1 MATGLLETG
10 PKLDWTRDN
19 KIFDRYQIWKEKVEL
34 IFSSALEESSSKQ
47 KVSYLRY
54 WMGEQGIPLVK
65 KWTALGKL
73 DFSSAEEDAL
83 SSGYILQNYW
93 NLLEA
98 EFKPKGNK
106 LLSVIELWTRSKQ
119 GSKTLNEWLTYVY
132 NLVESCDYG
141 DSNERIIRD
150 VLIIG
155 CNSDKAKDKIVRQGE
170 KIKLQDVIEIL
181 QLEDSTRQTLTE
193 MTSTTQKI
201 HYASY
206 EKKKGTGKKQKFQ
219 SNSNSSSSSSSGQK
233 QDSTGSQ
240 KLCYR
245 CSKNYTKGHEKVC
258 KALNAKCNAC
268 GVEGHFEIAC
278 KKSGNFPK
286 KSSSKFQKPGSTGR
300 MNIASAV
307 EEPALQADFFDEK
320 GILKEYKP
328 KSMYVLSGTS
338 DDKPIMIE
346 FGCGLTPLSFDRK
359 LTLQADTGADMN
371 AINKKTFDEL
381 FPDVELEESTH
392 ILQNFDKRLI
402 KPIGSFRCFLR
413 WKGHKYRVKFEVMG
427 IETPNLLSRETTF
440 LMGILKKC
448 LSVEKTQNEPS
459 NQISSPPVSGHSVP
473 PTEAA
478 PVPLTEGA
486 SCHSVPPTEAAPVPL
501 TEGVS
506 CHSVPLTE
514 TAPLTS
520 TEVERSQMNC
530 ASISDTAETP
540 DSSSVR
546 VVGSN
551 NHSLSIT
558 DLPLTQE
565 KVETTY
571 ADVFQGLGKFPGEP
585 YKLRLKPDAVP
596 AKHRPRRV
604 PVHLQDAFHEE
615 IERLVKIDVLEKV
628 TEPTEWVNSFVIV
641 EKVIDSSNAHSPNHV
656 IKKSIRLCIDPKDL
670 NEALEREPYYSRS
683 IDELISMFAGAKV
696 FTIVDMDKGYWQ
708 VVLHPESRKLTCMAF
723 DIGRYQFKRLPM
735 GSKVASDIFQ
745 RMLDSVYIGLPG
757 VTGIADDMVIFG
769 RNEEEH
775 DRNLILF
782 LETTRKNGLVL
793 NKKKLQF
800 KKEEVSFFGHRW
812 NSTGISPDPKKT
824 ESILKM
830 QFPPDKETMH
840 SFLGLV
846 NFLNRYT
853 PKLAELCSPLRKL
866 ILKDSHYSPGDPE
879 HAAFDAIKA
888 EFKKKIILPYFDRNK
903 ETILQT
909 DASKKGFG
917 AVILQEEQP
926 IYYAS
931 RALTSAEK
939 NYQNLER
946 EAQAA
951 VWGME
956 KFHYFLYGRKFILQ
970 TDQKPLVSIFRK
982 HMIDVSPRIQRITIR
997 AWQYDFVPQHIPGR
1011 INVIADSLSRV
1022 TPLEFQDSNAE
1033 KDILAVNFLQYSSIE
1048 ERERDEMLQETSK
1061 DKELQSLK
1069 HYISTGWPSKR
1080 SQIPVSLHP
1089 YWNYRD
1095 ELTVESGILMKNSKV
1110 LIPETLKQKYL
1121 RQIHQGHQGIEA
1133 CRSRA
1138 REFVFWVN
1146 INSDLKEMVEKCD
1159 ICQSQQNSTA
1169 SVQKYVSEVPPH
1181 PWHTLGSDLFYFQRI
1196 DFLVVVDYFS
1206 KYLIVRKIPN
1216 STSSAV
1222 IKELGMIF
1230 SEFGNPLVF
1239 RSDNGPCYSS
1249 QEFKFF
1255 MQNWLVEHRTSSP
1268 HYPQSNGL
1276 AESMVKVSK
1285 NLIEKAI
1292 KQDLPWNKLLLDYR
1306 CTPISSEIPSPA
1318 EILFGR
1324 KFRSSISILPSQVLN
1339 DRISK
1344 QRELIAKKE
1353 GKFYASTQDFQ
1364 DRIKALPF
1372 EAGQNVWL
1380 QDSDSRKFEEAVI
1393 REKCREP
1400 NSYMV
1405 EIPATGQCFRRNSN
1419 FIKPRQSDKNSVST
1433 DPLPTTGLPEIPQ
1446 EPPVLQ
1452 QPSSPATSTVDAIP
1466 TVPPSKQN
1474 GNSILELQELQDIPE
1489 YPEETIKEFHP
1500 QGSDSKSDISC
1511 TDILISER
1519 EMLRYDTIG
1528 RIELIPPIVL
1538 SSDNTKYKNIIQL
1551 FLQLFDELSVYR
1563 DCH

>member
-1 MATGLLETG
+1 M
-10 PKLDWTRDN
+10 
-19 KIFDRYQIWKEKVEL
+19 
-34 IFSSALEESSSKQ
+34 
-47 KVSYLRY
+47 
-54 WMGEQGIPLVK
+54 
-65 KWTALGKL
+65 
-73 DFSSAEEDAL
+73 
-83 SSGYILQNYW
+83 
-93 NLLEA
+93 
-98 EFKPKGNK
+98 
-106 LLSVIELWTRSKQ
+106 
-119 GSKTLNEWLTYVY
+119 
-132 NLVESCDYG
+132 
-141 DSNERIIRD
+141 
-150 VLIIG
+150 
-155 CNSDKAKDKIVRQGE
+155 
-170 KIKLQDVIEIL
+170 IEIL
-181 QLEDSTRQTLTE
+181 QLEDSTRQTLSE

-206 EKKKGTGKKQKFQ
+206 EKKKGIGKKQKFQ
-219 SNSNSSSSSSSGQK
+219 SNSNVSSSSSSRQK

-240 KLCYR
+240 KVCFR
-245 CSKNYTKGHEKVC
+245 CKKNYTKGHEKVC

-268 GVEGHFEIAC
+268 GIVGHFEAAC
-278 KKSGNFPK
+278 KRSGNFPQ

-300 MNIASAV
+300 MSIASAV
-307 EEPALQADFFDEK
+307 GEPALQADFFNEK
-320 GILKEYKP
+320 GLLKEYHL
-328 KSMYVLSGTS
+328 KSMYVLSSTS
-338 DDKPIMIE
+338 NDKPIMIE
-346 FGCGLTPLSFDRK
+346 FDCGLKPLSFDRK
-359 LTLQADTGADMN
+359 LTLQVDTGADMN
-371 AINKKTFDEL
+371 AINKETFNEI
-381 FPDVELEESTH
+381 FPDAELEESTQ

-402 KPIGSFRCFLR
+402 KLIGSFRCFLK
-413 WKGHKYRVKFEVMG
+413 WKGHKYSMKFEVMG
-427 IETPNLLSRETTF
+427 IDTPNLLSRETTF

-448 LSVEKTQNEPS
+448 LSVEKTPNEPN
-459 NQISSPPVSGHSVP
+459 NQISSIPVSGHSVP
-473 PTEAA
+473 LTEED
-478 PVPLTEGA
+478 PLTSTEGLSSHSVPPA
-486 SCHSVPPTEAAPVPL
+486 EEDPLKSTEGVFGHSVPPTE
-501 TEGVS
+501 EN
-506 CHSVPLTE
+506 
-514 TAPLTS
+514 PLTS
-520 TEVERSQMNC
+520 TEDRSQMNC
-530 ASISDTAETP
+530 ASSPDTVVSPE
-540 DSSSVR
+540 SSSDY

-565 KVETTY
+565 KVESTY
-571 ADVFQGLGKFPGEP
+571 ADIFQGLGKFPGEP

-596 AKHRPRRV
+596 AKHRPRKV

-615 IERLVKIDVLEKV
+615 VERLVKIDVLEKV

-670 NEALEREPYYSRS
+670 NEALEREPYYSRN

-735 GSKVASDIFQ
+735 GSKVASNIFQ

-782 LETTRKNGLVL
+782 LETTRKNGLIL
-793 NKKKLQF
+793 NKRKLQF

-879 HAAFDAIKA
+879 HTAFDAIKA

-909 DASKKGFG
+909 DVSKKGFG

-939 NYQNLER
+939 NYQNLEC

-997 AWQYDFVPQHIPGR
+997 AWQYEFEPQHIPGR
-1011 INVIADSLSRV
+1011 NNVIADSLSRV

-1048 ERERDEMLQETSK
+1048 ERERDEVLQETNK

-1069 HYISTGWPSKR
+1069 HYISTGWPAKR

-1089 YWNYRD
+1089 YWNFRD
-1095 ELTVESGILMKNSKV
+1095 ELTIESGILMKNSKV

-1121 RQIHQGHQGIEA
+1121 IQIHQGHQGIKA

-1146 INSDLKEMVEKCD
+1146 INNDLKELVEKCD
-1159 ICQSQQNSTA
+1159 LCQSQQNSTTI
-1169 SVQKYVSEVPPH
+1169 VQKYVSEVPPH
-1181 PWHTLGSDLFYFQRI
+1181 PWHTVGSDLLYFQRI

-1206 KYLIVRKIPN
+1206 KYLIVRKIPS

-1230 SEFGNPLVF
+1230 SEFGKPQIF

-1249 QEFKFF
+1249 QEFRFF
-1255 MQNWLVEHRTSSP
+1255 MQNWLIGHRTNSP

-1285 NLIEKAI
+1285 NLMEKAVR
-1292 KQDLPWNKLLLDYR
+1292 QDLPWNQLLLDYR

-1324 KFRSSISILPSQVLN
+1324 KLRSSISILPSQVMN

-1353 GKFYASTQDFQ
+1353 GKFYTNTKDFQ

-1372 EAGQNVWL
+1372 EAGQNVWI
-1380 QDSDSRKFEEAVI
+1380 QNSDSKKCEEAVI
-1393 REKCREP
+1393 HEKCREP

-1419 FIKPRQSDKNSVST
+1419 FIKPRQTDKNSDST
-1433 DPLPTTGLPEIPQ
+1433 DPQPTTGLPGIPQ
-1446 EPPVLQ
+1446 ESPVLQ
-1452 QPSSPATSTVDAIP
+1452 QPAVPSSPATSTVDTIP
-1466 TVPPSKQN
+1466 TVPPSMQT
-1474 GNSILELQELQDIPE
+1474 GNSTPRTPRQPR
-1489 YPEETIKEFHP
+1489 T
-1500 QGSDSKSDISC
+1500 S
-1511 TDILISER
+1511 R
-1519 EMLRYDTIG
+1519 
-1528 RIELIPPIVL
+1528 RITKGIPPQRL
-1538 SSDNTKYKNIIQL
+1538 G
-1551 FLQLFDELSVYR
+1551 LQK
-1563 DCH
+1563 

>member
-1 MATGLLETG
+1 MTTGLLETG

-141 DSNERIIRD
+141 DSSERIIRD

-258 KALNAKCNAC
+258 KALNARCNAC

-286 KSSSKFQKPGSTGR
+286 KSTSKFQKPGSTGR

-371 AINKKTFDEL
+371 AINKKTFIEL

-448 LSVEKTQNEPS
+448 LSVEKTQNEPN
-459 NQISSPPVSGHSVP
+459 NQISSLSVSDHPVPLTEGASCHSVP
-473 PTEAA
+473 STEAA

-501 TEGVS
+501 TEATPLTSTEGVS

-520 TEVERSQMNC
+520 TEEERSQMNC
-530 ASISDTAETP
+530 ASISDTAKTP
-540 DSSSVR
+540 GSSSVR

-565 KVETTY
+565 KVETIY

-604 PVHLQDAFHEE
+604 PV
-615 IERLVKIDVLEKV
+615 
-628 TEPTEWVNSFVIV
+628 
-641 EKVIDSSNAHSPNHV
+641 
-656 IKKSIRLCIDPKDL
+656 
-670 NEALEREPYYSRS
+670 
-683 IDELISMFAGAKV
+683 
-696 FTIVDMDKGYWQ
+696 
-708 VVLHPESRKLTCMAF
+708 
-723 DIGRYQFKRLPM
+723 
-735 GSKVASDIFQ
+735 
-745 RMLDSVYIGLPG
+745 
-757 VTGIADDMVIFG
+757 
-769 RNEEEH
+769 
-775 DRNLILF
+775 
-782 LETTRKNGLVL
+782 
-793 NKKKLQF
+793 
-800 KKEEVSFFGHRW
+800 
-812 NSTGISPDPKKT
+812 
-824 ESILKM
+824 
-830 QFPPDKETMH
+830 
-840 SFLGLV
+840 
-846 NFLNRYT
+846 
-853 PKLAELCSPLRKL
+853 
-866 ILKDSHYSPGDPE
+866 
-879 HAAFDAIKA
+879 
-888 EFKKKIILPYFDRNK
+888 
-903 ETILQT
+903 
-909 DASKKGFG
+909 
-917 AVILQEEQP
+917 
-926 IYYAS
+926 
-931 RALTSAEK
+931 
-939 NYQNLER
+939 
-946 EAQAA
+946 
-951 VWGME
+951 
-956 KFHYFLYGRKFILQ
+956 
-970 TDQKPLVSIFRK
+970 
-982 HMIDVSPRIQRITIR
+982 
-997 AWQYDFVPQHIPGR
+997 
-1011 INVIADSLSRV
+1011 
-1022 TPLEFQDSNAE
+1022 
-1033 KDILAVNFLQYSSIE
+1033 
-1048 ERERDEMLQETSK
+1048 
-1061 DKELQSLK
+1061 
-1069 HYISTGWPSKR
+1069 
-1080 SQIPVSLHP
+1080 
-1089 YWNYRD
+1089 
-1095 ELTVESGILMKNSKV
+1095 
-1110 LIPETLKQKYL
+1110 
-1121 RQIHQGHQGIEA
+1121 
-1133 CRSRA
+1133 
-1138 REFVFWVN
+1138 
-1146 INSDLKEMVEKCD
+1146 
-1159 ICQSQQNSTA
+1159 
-1169 SVQKYVSEVPPH
+1169 
-1181 PWHTLGSDLFYFQRI
+1181 
-1196 DFLVVVDYFS
+1196 
-1206 KYLIVRKIPN
+1206 
-1216 STSSAV
+1216 
-1222 IKELGMIF
+1222 
-1230 SEFGNPLVF
+1230 
-1239 RSDNGPCYSS
+1239 
-1249 QEFKFF
+1249 
-1255 MQNWLVEHRTSSP
+1255 
-1268 HYPQSNGL
+1268 
-1276 AESMVKVSK
+1276 
-1285 NLIEKAI
+1285 
-1292 KQDLPWNKLLLDYR
+1292 
-1306 CTPISSEIPSPA
+1306 
-1318 EILFGR
+1318 
-1324 KFRSSISILPSQVLN
+1324 
-1339 DRISK
+1339 
-1344 QRELIAKKE
+1344 
-1353 GKFYASTQDFQ
+1353 
-1364 DRIKALPF
+1364 
-1372 EAGQNVWL
+1372 
-1380 QDSDSRKFEEAVI
+1380 
-1393 REKCREP
+1393 
-1400 NSYMV
+1400 
-1405 EIPATGQCFRRNSN
+1405 
-1419 FIKPRQSDKNSVST
+1419 
-1433 DPLPTTGLPEIPQ
+1433 
-1446 EPPVLQ
+1446 
-1452 QPSSPATSTVDAIP
+1452 
-1466 TVPPSKQN
+1466 
-1474 GNSILELQELQDIPE
+1474 
-1489 YPEETIKEFHP
+1489 
-1500 QGSDSKSDISC
+1500 
-1511 TDILISER
+1511 
-1519 EMLRYDTIG
+1519 
-1528 RIELIPPIVL
+1528 
-1538 SSDNTKYKNIIQL
+1538 
-1551 FLQLFDELSVYR
+1551 
-1563 DCH
+1563 

>member
-93 NLLEA
+93 NLLET

-219 SNSNSSSSSSSGQK
+219 SNSNSSSSSSSEQK

-320 GILKEYKP
+320 GVLKEYKP

-402 KPIGSFRCFLR
+402 KPIGSFRCFLK

-448 LSVEKTQNEPS
+448 LSVEKTQNEPN
-459 NQISSPPVSGHSVP
+459 NQISSLSVSDHSVP
-473 PTEAA
+473 SMEATPEA

-486 SCHSVPPTEAAPVPL
+486 SCHSVPSTEAAPVPL
-501 TEGVS
+501 TEAAPLTSTEGVS

-520 TEVERSQMNC
+520 TEERSQMNC
-530 ASISDTAETP
+530 ASISDTAKTP
-540 DSSSVR
+540 GSSSVR
-546 VVGSN
+546 VAGSN

-615 IERLVKIDVLEKV
+615 VERLVKIDVLEKV

-909 DASKKGFG
+909 DAS
-917 AVILQEEQP
+917 
-926 IYYAS
+926 
-931 RALTSAEK
+931 
-939 NYQNLER
+939 
-946 EAQAA
+946 
-951 VWGME
+951 
-956 KFHYFLYGRKFILQ
+956 
-970 TDQKPLVSIFRK
+970 
-982 HMIDVSPRIQRITIR
+982 
-997 AWQYDFVPQHIPGR
+997 
-1011 INVIADSLSRV
+1011 NVIADSLSRV

-1048 ERERDEMLQETSK
+1048 ERERDEMLHETNK

-1069 HYISTGWPSKR
+1069 HYISTGWPAKR
-1080 SQIPVSLHP
+1080 SQISVSLHP
-1089 YWNYRD
+1089 YWNFRD

-1181 PWHTLGSDLFYFQRI
+1181 PWHMLGSDLFYFQRI

-1446 EPPVLQ
+1446 EPPILQ

-1474 GNSILELQELQDIPE
+1474 GNSIPRTPRTPRQPRTSRRSNKGIPPPRLGLQE
-1489 YPEETIKEFHP
+1489 
-1500 QGSDSKSDISC
+1500 
-1511 TDILISER
+1511 
-1519 EMLRYDTIG
+1519 
-1528 RIELIPPIVL
+1528 
-1538 SSDNTKYKNIIQL
+1538 
-1551 FLQLFDELSVYR
+1551 
-1563 DCH
+1563 

>member
-1 MATGLLETG
+1 MTV
-10 PKLDWTRDN
+10 P
-19 KIFDRYQIWKEKVEL
+19 
-34 IFSSALEESSSKQ
+34 
-47 KVSYLRY
+47 
-54 WMGEQGIPLVK
+54 
-65 KWTALGKL
+65 
-73 DFSSAEEDAL
+73 L

-93 NLLEA
+93 DVLEA

-119 GSKTLNEWLTYVY
+119 GSKTLNERLTYVY

-141 DSNERIIRD
+141 HSSERIIRD

-170 KIKLQDVIEIL
+170 KIKHQEVIEII

-193 MTSTTQKI
+193 MSTTTQKI

-206 EKKKGTGKKQKFQ
+206 EKKKSKGTGKKQKFQ
-219 SNSNSSSSSSSGQK
+219 SNPNMSHSSSSGQK
-233 QDSTGSQ
+233 QDSTGPQ

-245 CSKNYTKGHEKVC
+245 CKKAYMKGHEKVC
-258 KALNAKCNAC
+258 KAANAKCNAC
-268 GVEGHFEIAC
+268 GTMGHYEIAC
-278 KKSGNFPK
+278 KRSGNFPQ
-286 KSSSKFQKPGSTGR
+286 KSSSHSQKPGSTGR

-307 EEPALQADFFDEK
+307 EESAVQADFFDEK
-320 GILKEYKP
+320 GLLKEYQP
-328 KSMYVLSGTS
+328 KAMNVLAGTS
-338 DDKPIMIE
+338 NDRPIKIE

-359 LTLQADTGADMN
+359 LTLQVDTGADAN
-371 AINKKTFDEL
+371 AINKKTFTEL
-381 FPDVELEESTH
+381 FPEVKLEESSYV
-392 ILQNFDKRLI
+392 LQNFDKRLI

-427 IETPNLLSRETTF
+427 IDTQNLLSRETTF
-440 LMGILKKC
+440 LMGILKKG
-448 LSVEKTQNEPS
+448 LSVERTPESTLNEVENVSNNMQKSSLSIPAPGPS
-459 NQISSPPVSGHSVP
+459 HSGHSVP
-473 PTEAA
+473 S
-478 PVPLTEGA
+478 TEGVF
-486 SCHSVPPTEAAPVPL
+486 CHSVTSTEANTS
-501 TEGVS
+501 TEGVF
-506 CHSVPLTE
+506 CHS
-514 TAPLTS
+514 APINSLTS
-520 TEVERSQMNC
+520 TEGTPSPDPISNSHTAKSTKSQKS
-530 ASISDTAETP
+530 AI
-540 DSSSVR
+540 SSVPINSS
-546 VVGSN
+546 VSGSN
-551 NHSLSIT
+551 LQSLSIT
-558 DLPLTQE
+558 DLPLSQE
-565 KVETTY
+565 KVESTY

-596 AKHRPRRV
+596 AKHRPRKV

-615 IERLVKIDVLEKV
+615 VERLVKIDVLEPV

-641 EKVIDSSNAHSPNHV
+641 EKVIDSSNAHSPNHS
-656 IKKSIRLCIDPKDL
+656 IKKSIRLCLDPKDL
-670 NEALEREPYYSRS
+670 NEALEREPYYSRT

-708 VVLHPESRKLTCMAF
+708 VVLHPESRKLICMAF

-745 RMLDSVYIGLPG
+745 RMLDSVNIGLPG
-757 VTGIADDMVIFG
+757 VTGIADDMVIYG

-793 NKKKLQF
+793 NKRKLQF

-824 ESILKM
+824 ESILRMK
-830 QFPPDKETMH
+830 FPPDKETMH

-853 PKLAELCSPLRKL
+853 PRLAELCSPLRKL

-879 HAAFDAIKA
+879 HAAFEAIKA
-888 EFKKKIILPYFDRNK
+888 EFQQKIILPYFDRNK

-917 AVILQEEQP
+917 AVILQDEQP

-997 AWQYDFVPQHIPGR
+997 AWQYDFEPQHIPGR
-1011 INVIADSLSRV
+1011 NNVISDALSRV
-1022 TPLEFQDSNAE
+1022 TPLEFQDSNAD

-1048 ERERDEMLQETSK
+1048 ERERDEVLQETNK
-1061 DKELQSLK
+1061 DQEFQSPK
-1069 HYISTGWPSKR
+1069 HYISTGWPAKR
-1080 SQIPVSLHP
+1080 SQIPVFLHP
-1089 YWNYRD
+1089 YWNFRD

-1121 RQIHQGHQGIEA
+1121 IQIHQGHQGIEA

-1138 REFVFWVN
+1138 REFVFWIN
-1146 INSDLKEMVEKCD
+1146 INKDLQELVEKCD
-1159 ICQSQQNSTA
+1159 ICQSQQNSN
-1169 SVQKYVSEVPPH
+1169 SIVQKYVSEIPPH

-1222 IKELGMIF
+1222 IKELGLIF
-1230 SEFGNPLVF
+1230 SEFGKPLIF

-1255 MQNWLVEHRTSSP
+1255 IQNWQIEHRTSSP

-1285 NLIEKAI
+1285 NLIEKAVR
-1292 KQDLPWNKLLLDYR
+1292 QDLPWNQLLLDYR

-1324 KFRSSISILPSQVLN
+1324 KLRSSISVLPSQVMN
-1339 DRISK
+1339 DRIRK

-1353 GKFYASTQDFQ
+1353 GKFYTNTKDFQ

-1380 QDSDSRKFEEAVI
+1380 QNYDSRKCEEAVI

-1405 EIPATGQCFRRNSN
+1405 EIPATGQCFRRNSS
-1419 FIKPRQSDKNSVST
+1419 FIKPRQSDQNSVST
-1433 DPLPTTGLPEIPQ
+1433 DPQPTTVLPEIPQ
-1446 EPPVLQ
+1446 EPPVFQ
-1452 QPSSPATSTVDAIP
+1452 PAVPSSQATSTVDAIP
-1466 TVPPSKQN
+1466 TVPLLKQ
-1474 GNSILELQELQDIPE
+1474 
-1489 YPEETIKEFHP
+1489 KR
-1500 QGSDSKSDISC
+1500 IS
-1511 TDILISER
+1511 TPRTPRQPRTSS
-1519 EMLRYDTIG
+1519 
-1528 RIELIPPIVL
+1528 RITKGIPPTRL
-1538 SSDNTKYKNIIQL
+1538 GL
-1551 FLQLFDELSVYR
+1551 PE
-1563 DCH
+1563 

>member
-73 DFSSAEEDAL
+73 DFSSAEEDDL

-193 MTSTTQKI
+193 MTSTMQKI

-219 SNSNSSSSSSSGQK
+219 SNSNSSGSSSSGQK

-245 CSKNYTKGHEKVC
+245 CSKNYSKGHEKVC

-300 MNIASAV
+300 MNIASTV

-320 GILKEYKP
+320 GILKEYRP

-371 AINKKTFDEL
+371 AINKKTFNEL

-448 LSVEKTQNEPS
+448 LSVEKIQNEPN
-459 NQISSPPVSGHSVP
+459 NQISSLSVSGHSVP

-478 PVPLTEGA
+478 PVPPTEAAPVPLTQGT

-501 TEGVS
+501 MEGVS

-520 TEVERSQMNC
+520 TEVERSHMNC

-558 DLPLTQE
+558 DLPLTQV
-565 KVETTY
+565 KAETTY

-615 IERLVKIDVLEKV
+615 VERLVKIDVLGKV

-830 QFPPDKETMH
+830 QFPSDKETMH

-939 NYQNLER
+939 NYQNLEH

-1011 INVIADSLSRV
+1011 INVIANTLSRV

-1048 ERERDEMLQETSK
+1048 ERERDEMLQETNK
-1061 DKELQSLK
+1061 DEELQSLK
-1069 HYISTGWPSKR
+1069 HYISTGWPAKR

-1089 YWNYRD
+1089 YWNFRD

-1121 RQIHQGHQGIEA
+1121 KQIHQGHQGIEA

-1146 INSDLKEMVEKCD
+1146 INSDLKEMIERCD

-1206 KYLIVRKIPN
+1206 KYLIVRKIPS

-1292 KQDLPWNKLLLDYR
+1292 KQDIPWNRLLLDYR

-1419 FIKPRQSDKNSVST
+1419 FIKPRQTDKNSVST

-1452 QPSSPATSTVDAIP
+1452 QPSSQATSTVDAIP

-1474 GNSILELQELQDIPE
+1474 ENSTPRTPKTPRQPRASRRSTKGIPPPRLGLQE
-1489 YPEETIKEFHP
+1489 
-1500 QGSDSKSDISC
+1500 
-1511 TDILISER
+1511 
-1519 EMLRYDTIG
+1519 
-1528 RIELIPPIVL
+1528 
-1538 SSDNTKYKNIIQL
+1538 
-1551 FLQLFDELSVYR
+1551 
-1563 DCH
+1563 